1 MNKLRSTLLLA
12 MFMLTSSA
20 FGQQI
25 SGVVV
30 DDSNQPL
37 IGASVLVESTSI
49 GTSTGLDGSFSFDAQ
64 GNAGAVLVSYIGYED
79 ATVPMAADLGRIV
92 LQSTDIGLDGVEIVA
107 SVAQDRK
114 TPVAQST
121 LDPRFVEETYGG
133 STELPEVLRVTPGV
147 YATKQGG
154 GVGDSRINIRGFDQ
168 RNVAVLINGIP
179 VNDMENGWVYW
190 SNWAGL
196 GDAVKTI
203 QVQRGLGASKLA
215 INSIGGTMNLI
226 TKSTDAQQ
234 GGSVQ
239 YQLTDYGQAK
249 LVASA
254 HTGLLENGLAVSAVF
269 SRTEGDGYVDGT
281 WFKGISY
288 FLSISKQL
296 SDNQL
301 LVFTGVGAPQTHG
314 QRSTGLTEEQV
325 EEFGATYN
333 RDWGYYRNRMFNER
347 VNYYH
352 KPQFALNHYW
362 TVSDVTNVSTS
373 VYTSFGHGGG
383 SGRLGSSYPRDE
395 FGQIDADAAAA
406 YNSQNIDQSAKYAQ
420 RNSVNNHIWYG
431 ALSTVNTALTDNID
445 LTLGV
450 DGRYYKGEH
459 FREVRSLL
467 GAEFYNDRTN
477 GPVGVAEEAT
487 SYINVFEVTPP
498 EERVSYDND
507 GIVKYFGGFGQVE
520 YSTDQLSTFL
530 AASVNTTS
538 NQRIDRMSYR
548 NTDRS
553 EESEVVNI
561 GGYNAKIGANYNIND
576 QHNVYANAGVFSRAP
591 FFSFVFVNNSNDVAQ
606 GLTNEKAQSFEV
618 GYGYRVRRLAAKVN
632 AYHTTWED
640 KALLSGNITT
650 PTGITRALL
659 RGAGA
664 RHMGVELE
672 FNSKPIENLDF
683 GGIVS
688 LGDWQWVGD
697 IEATVYS
704 ETDPNSSSTV
714 NAYTDGLMVGNA
726 PQNQYG
732 FQARYQMGMFFV
744 GATYV
749 YNDKFYT
756 NYDPSRI
763 TTPEAKQDSYQ
774 LPAFG
779 TLDARVGVDIPFGDY
794 KAQVIAQGFNLT
806 DEFYW
811 SDATNNSTG
820 DGIAYGFPG
829 FGRNFNVAVKVS
841 F

>member
-37 IGASVLVESTSI
+37 IGASVLVEGTSI

-121 LDPRFVEETYGG
+121 LDPRYVAETYGG
-133 STELPEVLRVTPGV
+133 STELPEVLRLTPGV

-168 RNVAVLINGIP
+168 RNVAVLINGVP

-215 INSIGGTMNLI
+215 INSIGGTMNII
-226 TKSTDAQQ
+226 TKSTDADQ

-239 YQLTDYGQAK
+239 YQITDYGQAK

-296 SDNQL
+296 SDDQL

-314 QRSTGLTEEQV
+314 QRTYGLSPELV
-325 EEFGATYN
+325 EERGIKWN
-333 RDWGYYRNRMFNER
+333 QDWGYLEGKRFNER

-362 TVSDVTNVSTS
+362 DMSNETS
-373 VYTSFGHGGG
+373 LATSIYTSFGHGGG
-383 SGRLGSSYPRDE
+383 SGRLRSSYPRDE
-395 FGQIDADAAAA
+395 NGLIDGDAARA
-406 YNSQNIDQSAKYAQ
+406 YNIANIDKSAEYVQ

-431 ALSTVNTALTDNID
+431 AISTLNTALTDNID
-445 LTLGV
+445 VTVGI

-459 FREVRSLL
+459 FREVRNLL

-498 EERVSYDND
+498 EERVAYDND
-507 GIVKYFGGFGQVE
+507 GIVKYFGGFGQIE

-538 NQRIDRMSYR
+538 NQRVDRMVYR
-548 NTDRS
+548 GTDRS
-553 EESEVVNI
+553 EESEVVTI
-561 GGYNAKIGANYNIND
+561 GGYNAKVGVNYNIND
-576 QHNVYANAGVFSRAP
+576 QHNVYANAGIFSRAP
-591 FFSFVFVNNSNDVAQ
+591 FFSFVFVNYGNDVAQ
-606 GLTNEKAQSFEV
+606 GLTNERAQSYEL
-618 GYGYRVRRLAAKVN
+618 GYGFRSNRVAAKVN
-632 AYHTTWED
+632 AYHTTWMD
-640 KALLSGNITT
+640 KSLLSGNVTT
-650 PTGITRALL
+650 PTGVTRALIN
-659 RGAGA
+659 GAGA
-664 RHMGVELE
+664 LHRGVEVE
-672 FNSKPIENLDF
+672 FNTKPIDNLDF
-683 GGIVS
+683 GGILS
-688 LGDWQWVGD
+688 LGDWTWQGD
-697 IEATVYS
+697 VEAVVYS
-704 ETDPNSSSTV
+704 ETDPSSFSTV
-714 NAYTDGLMVGNA
+714 NAFTDGLKVGDA
-726 PQNQYG
+726 PQSQYG
-732 FQARYQMGMFFV
+732 FKARYQLGAFFV

-749 YNDKFYT
+749 YNDKFYADF
-756 NYDPSRI
+756 DPSSI
-763 TTPEAKQDSYQ
+763 NDAEDKQNSYQ
-774 LPAFG
+774 LPSYG
-779 TLDARVGVDIPFGDY
+779 TLDARVGADFAVGDY
-794 KAQVIAQGFNLT
+794 NLQVIAQGFNLT

-811 SDATNNSTG
+811 SDAQDAG
-820 DGIAYGFPG
+820 GQGIAYGFPG
-829 FGRNFNVAVKVS
+829 FGRNFNLAVKVD